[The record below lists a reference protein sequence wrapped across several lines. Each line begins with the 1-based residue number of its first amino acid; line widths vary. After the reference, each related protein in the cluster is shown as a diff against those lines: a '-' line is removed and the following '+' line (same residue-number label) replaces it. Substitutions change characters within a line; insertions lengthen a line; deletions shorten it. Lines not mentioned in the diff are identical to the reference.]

1 MMNVSIIW
9 TGFIILISLL
19 EELDKKHFV
28 LFGGSMLY
36 FIYLYNQVK
45 PTRISS
51 KSVLLLFNVPTLVFW
66 YIIFVY
72 NDFLSIN
79 PVSHEV
85 FISWFFVYFYLMFY
99 FLTALNKNMTKTV
112 LSTKFRLF
120 WAGY

>member
-1 MMNVSIIW
+1 MNVSIIW

-99 FLTALNKNMTKTV
+99 FLTALNKNMTKTA